1 MKPKEPSKGQVE
13 TLTTALDE
21 SLEELDAR
29 SDESY
34 KTNNV
39 NDAFENIQE
48 KLFQII
54 ESEDVCDAFDLNE
67 KFLS

>member
-1 MKPKEPSKGQVE
+1 MKPKEPSKRQEE
-13 TLTTALDE
+13 THTTPHDE
-21 SLEELDAR
+21 TLEELDAR
-29 SDESY
+29 TDEYY